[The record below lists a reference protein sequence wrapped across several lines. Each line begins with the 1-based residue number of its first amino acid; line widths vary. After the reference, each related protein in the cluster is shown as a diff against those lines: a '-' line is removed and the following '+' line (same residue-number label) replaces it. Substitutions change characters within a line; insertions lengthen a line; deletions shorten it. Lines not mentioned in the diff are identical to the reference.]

1 MTLAATFLGGAKSRL
16 LPPSVPFR
24 FFAAAAVFHMLLWLV
39 LLFAAGNATSFAGGL
54 GPALAVIHLLTLGVL
69 TTTAIGAAT
78 QILPVATRRPL
89 TAVWLVKL
97 VFWLTVPGMIV
108 LIAGMYAAQKHVLLA
123 GVGATAAGLFLFAWL
138 LADSLRRAGSL
149 PIVAAYGWAALASL
163 IGLVGLGIALSCDY
177 QFGFLHN
184 HAAVAL
190 AHMVLGGFGFMG
202 LLVFGFSHI
211 LVPMFALASA
221 PARRPSIATFAAAI
235 AAVVLGTLGAL
246 AGSRIML
253 TSAALVGLAAAGGY
267 LWLMYCALAMGM
279 RKGLGL
285 SFLLLRAAW
294 IMLPIT
300 LLVGLAALYGFASDN
315 GATLFGFLLL
325 FGWLLTFL
333 LGILQRILPFLASMF
348 VVSPARGGPAI
359 VSVLAGSALL
369 KLHALC
375 HALALAG
382 LAVAIVT
389 DNAVIARAGSAV
401 GLVGAIAFAW
411 FAADVIRR
419 MLPGKQT

>member
-39 LLFAAGNATSFAGGL
+39 LLFAAGNATSFAGGF

-123 GVGATAAGLFLFAWL
+123 GVGATAAGLFLFAWR

-279 RKGLGL
+279 RKRLGL
-285 SFLLLRAAW
+285 SFVLLRAAW

-315 GATLFGFLLL
+315 GATLFDFLLW